1 MVRQINV
8 ETIRTALSS
17 INYMQELNNE
27 RGENS
32 FRMETIHA
40 ATRKILGEI
49 MDCYDLGDFKHLY
62 PKGLALQGEQSD

>member
-1 MVRQINV
+1 MVRQIDV
-8 ETIRTALSS
+8 KTVKKALRTIK
-17 INYMQELNNE
+17 YMQDLNNE
-27 RGENS
+27 RGENG

-40 ATRKILGEI
+40 GVRKIMGEI

>member
-1 MVRQINV
+1 VVRQINV

-27 RGENS
+27 RGENN

-49 MDCYDLGDFKHLY
+49 MDCYDLGDFNKLY
-62 PKGLALQGEQSD
+62 PKGLAFEGEQSD